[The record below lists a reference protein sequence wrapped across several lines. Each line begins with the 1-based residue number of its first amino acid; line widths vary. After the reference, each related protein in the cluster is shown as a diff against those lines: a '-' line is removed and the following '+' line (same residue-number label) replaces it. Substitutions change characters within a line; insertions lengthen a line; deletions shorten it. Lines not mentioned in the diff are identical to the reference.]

1 MAYALR
7 FSSDLRPQRDG
18 LAPGFSKMV
27 IGSHRAQNLVTN
39 KDRET
44 FMIFIIPKK
53 IVSLA
58 AAMLLLAP
66 TLLPSYA
73 AEKSGIR
80 DDEADLWAEIAYVR
94 FEAAKGYDLQSDIR
108 KEAAFRPRGP
118 SDPITPGDELDFA
131 GDEKYL
137 ASEDYQT
144 ATKHWE
150 KAAKAFRTA
159 GELDKARN
167 AKENAATAWEA
178 ARRTLREGIQIHRMA
193 QEYYEAANNLERK
206 TAVLGKIARD
216 LERLLEMKTKDQWG
230 SVSISI
236 PATQMDPSAQST
248 VGILSRQQ
256 PDTSIA
262 TISTLSLPEPVA

>member
-1 MAYALR
+1 
-7 FSSDLRPQRDG
+7 
-18 LAPGFSKMV
+18 
-27 IGSHRAQNLVTN
+27 
-39 KDRET
+39 
-44 FMIFIIPKK
+44 MIFIIPKK
-53 IVSLA
+53 IVSLV
-58 AAMLLLAP
+58 AAMSLFA

-94 FEAAKGYDLQSDIR
+94 FQAAKGYDLQSDIR
-108 KEAAFRPRGP
+108 KEAAFRPRAA

-150 KAAKAFRTA
+150 KAANAFRTA

-167 AKENAATAWEA
+167 AKDNAAAAWEA

-216 LERLLEMKTKDQWG
+216 LERLLEMKTKGQWG

-256 PDTSIA
+256 PHTPIA
-262 TISTLSLPEPVA
+262 TISTLSLPKPAA